1 MTCKYFL
8 PKIIK
13 DIDLNFVLD
22 SFIDFLQ
29 NFLTFGIV
37 PLLFQKFG
45 LINYEGM
52 SAIKINKEDEK
63 ILFRTSI
70 FKDEKEKDEG
80 FVVVE
85 KFDEEDNKNKK
96 RQLNNQLDDE
106 KEQKGEIYE
115 NSNLVENVQNLEGE
129 DEESYLYLE
138 GID

>member
-1 MTCKYFL
+1 M
-8 PKIIK
+8 
-13 DIDLNFVLD
+13 
-22 SFIDFLQ
+22 
-29 NFLTFGIV
+29 
-37 PLLFQKFG
+37 
-45 LINYEGM
+45 
-52 SAIKINKEDEK
+52 
-63 ILFRTSI
+63 
-70 FKDEKEKDEG
+70 
-80 FVVVE
+80 E